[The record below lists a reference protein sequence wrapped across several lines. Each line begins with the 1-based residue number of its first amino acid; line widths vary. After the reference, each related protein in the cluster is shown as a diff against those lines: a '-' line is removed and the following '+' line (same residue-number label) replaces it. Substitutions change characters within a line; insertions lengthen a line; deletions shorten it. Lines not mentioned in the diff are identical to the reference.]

1 MCRKTKEKGSGLS
14 WIQSNKFSDHYWLEG
29 GKNSCVANGK
39 ANAAGKRWIFSAEIV
54 FFTFMAKIKQL
65 EIYYYGGQQNMY
77 SVNPLTPMTD
87 EDWISPYNI
96 NTISST
102 LVMRVKKSIN
112 QGIISWS
119 NTQFSELIL

>member
-1 MCRKTKEKGSGLS
+1 
-14 WIQSNKFSDHYWLEG
+14 
-29 GKNSCVANGK
+29 
-39 ANAAGKRWIFSAEIV
+39 
-54 FFTFMAKIKQL
+54 MAKIKQL
-65 EIYYYGGQQNMY
+65 EIYYYGGKQNMY